1 MKRLFTLLTLFLG
14 LAVVTVAQ
22 DDGDDAKSEGG
33 GRIEA
38 LKIAYITKKLNL
50 STDEAQK
57 FWPIYN
63 KYMDE
68 IRKTRVDARLNKAKE
83 IDTEE
88 KLLNIRKRY
97 NGEFTKALTT
107 EKVNSF
113 FRVEKEFGA
122 YLQKEL
128 MERRQQRMDNRKRI
142 KQ

>member
-88 KLLNIRKRY
+88 NVTMVSSLKR
-97 NGEFTKALTT
+97 
-107 EKVNSF
+107 
-113 FRVEKEFGA
+113 
-122 YLQKEL
+122 
-128 MERRQQRMDNRKRI
+128 
-142 KQ
+142 

>member
-1 MKRLFTLLTLFLG
+1 MKQFLLIISFLG
-14 LAVVTVAQ
+14 LGLGVFAQ
-22 DDGDDAKSEGG
+22 DEQPKNDG

-38 LKIAYITKKLNL
+38 LKIAFITKKLNL

-68 IRKTRVDARLNKAKE
+68 VRKAHQDARANKEPE
-83 IDTEE
+83 IQREE
-88 KLLNIRKRY
+88 KLLGIRKRY
-97 NGEFTKALTT
+97 NDEFGKAISS

-113 FRVEKEFGA
+113 FRVEKEFNGVI
-122 YLQKEL
+122 QKEML
-128 MERRQQRMDNRKRI
+128 ERRQQRLDNRKQQRG